1 MIHVIVSKY
10 PQLVISPVGYV
21 NVLKLIVKS
30 LCYYFFIII
39 LHGMKL
45 VCDVFL
51 QSFHF
56 NEMFMLSYTKSPSAV
71 TASTLAA
78 MRILAI
84 SVADKST

>member
-1 MIHVIVSKY
+1 
-10 PQLVISPVGYV
+10 
-21 NVLKLIVKS
+21 
-30 LCYYFFIII
+30 
-39 LHGMKL
+39 MKL
-45 VCDVFL
+45 VWDAFL

-84 SVADKST
+84 SGSDKSTWKSKRRLAEISV